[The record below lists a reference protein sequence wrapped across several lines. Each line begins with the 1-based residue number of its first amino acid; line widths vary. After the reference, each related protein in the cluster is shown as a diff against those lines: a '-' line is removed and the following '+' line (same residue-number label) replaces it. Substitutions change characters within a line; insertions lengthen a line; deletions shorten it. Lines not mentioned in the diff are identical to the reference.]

1 MPKNTL
7 FQFIT
12 QLKKNTSGAD
22 LKQFVLRVNSNNSSY
37 YCMDLP
43 VNEPIKFKLDKASL
57 SLTAHH
63 ISVYENENKT
73 NPNLSQYHYT
83 AYFQDESGDNYCLH
97 VYFDDNN
104 QLTRSPTLDMSS
116 LNNKPIDISHAEKQF
131 TTLAMRFAYPVI
143 TVLKKQQYDCIKKLR
158 DEYESCM
165 AKLNEA
171 WFNPHLTSKDMQV
184 LIEPALAL
192 STKLIGLVNS
202 KTLVKEHRFLEAMH
216 KSLQESAKQW
226 PKSVKSELSVVKMEE
241 ESTSAEQ
248 EEPLDHTSDN
258 NDDNDD
264 NAPEQD
270 AKDRSSSHVQDF
282 EAIEDL
288 YRQVNEEKNTPQQI
302 EKMEALLSRIAE
314 FILLHEEHVDLDV
327 LKRLQTFKLRLYET
341 GSLLFK
347 RVLIGEQFDLA
358 IKMPSFYHQI
368 TPSMLALALQLQKK
382 SLLEFVLRHADFD
395 ISYQALGIGKQ
406 TYASAVHACIALSSN
421 KDMGDCFSLLIQYDQ
436 SLLTLDDQGKPV
448 ILPVLL
454 DSDHPLKKSL
464 LAARDQTLDCLPFL
478 KSMVSVLE
486 NYLQGH
492 QVAGKER
499 ELIQGLIEDFTGDI
513 NFLQK
518 MKWTPGL
525 RSLRQYSH
533 AAFDRLN
540 KNELIIKIRQEPEI
554 ALLQM
559 KLEGA
564 AQGVLQR
571 TNPYQLSVNLKDIS
585 KLEAGLKDYLD
596 GLDLS
601 QLTYEE
607 LKSNVMSMFE
617 NSLAILDKKNELLT
631 LSETNKGVYSG
642 SKAVKKAANRQN
654 VLLREIKELSQSNPF
669 IQSLEEVRS
678 QSTLGYGS
686 FFKIQQKIKEL
697 AGDLEKMMNLLKT
710 VELKIETSQE
720 DELLESSTIGENPD
734 TEDSPQ
740 QEKDE
745 FNDDMCSGSE
755 QKQDDSANHVLN
767 FFS

>member
-12 QLKKNTSGAD
+12 HLKKNTSGAD
-22 LKQFVLRVNSNNSSY
+22 LKQFVLRVNSSNSRY
-37 YCMDLP
+37 YCIDLP
-43 VNEPIKFKLDKASL
+43 VNEKLKFKLDKASL

-63 ISVYENENKT
+63 ISVYENENKA

-83 AYFQDESGDNYCLH
+83 AYFQDESGSDYCLH

-104 QLTRSPTLDMSS
+104 QLTRSPSLDMLS
-116 LNNKPIDISHAEKQF
+116 LNNKAIDISHAEKQF
-131 TTLAMRFAYPVI
+131 TTLAMQFAYPVI
-143 TVLKKQQYDCIKKLR
+143 AALKKQQQDCIKELR
-158 DEYESCM
+158 DEYDSRM
-165 AKLNEA
+165 AKLNEV
-171 WFNPHLTSKDMQV
+171 WFNPHLTSKDMQA
-184 LIEPALAL
+184 LIMPALAL
-192 STKLIGLVNS
+192 SAKLIVLVNS
-202 KTLVKEHRFLEAMH
+202 NTLVKEHRFLEAMH
-216 KSLQESAKQW
+216 KSLQESAKQG
-226 PKSVKSELSVVKMEE
+226 PKPVKSELSGVQLEEDSSSTEHEE
-241 ESTSAEQ
+241 EPVVHISNNNTPEHDGK
-248 EEPLDHTSDN
+248 DH
-258 NDDNDD
+258 
-264 NAPEQD
+264 
-270 AKDRSSSHVQDF
+270 SSNHVQDF
-282 EAIEDL
+282 EAIKSL
-288 YRQVNEEKNTPQQI
+288 YCQVNKEKNTPQQI
-302 EKMEALLSRIAE
+302 ENMEALLSLIAD
-314 FILLHEEHVDLDV
+314 FILLHKEHVDLDV
-327 LKRLQTFKLRLYET
+327 LNQLQTFKLRVYET

-395 ISYQALGIGKQ
+395 ISHQALGIGKQ

-464 LAARDQTLDCLPFL
+464 LAARDKTLDCLPFL
-478 KSMVSVLE
+478 KSMVSVLQ
-486 NYLQGH
+486 NYLQSH

-499 ELIQGLIEDFTGDI
+499 ELIQGLIKDFTGDI

-585 KLEAGLKDYLD
+585 KLEKGLRDYLD
-596 GLDLS
+596 ELDLS

-607 LKSNVMSMFE
+607 LKSNVMSMLE

-631 LSETNKGVYSG
+631 LSATNKGAYSG

-669 IQSLEEVRS
+669 IQLLEEVRS

-686 FFKIQQKIKEL
+686 FFKIQQGIKEL

-710 VELKIETSQE
+710 VERAIEMSQE
-720 DELLESSTIGENPD
+720 DELLDSSDNPD
-734 TEDSPQ
+734 TEDSAEQ
-740 QEKDE
+740 AKEE
-745 FNDDMCSGSE
+745 LDDVAFPASE
-755 QKQDDSANHVLN
+755 QEQDDCAGPVLN